1 MEHTPP
7 SGTEQRRRGEGVGRS
22 NFRECREKQE
32 RITKNLQKQIPLDL
46 TSPERRIKARGS
58 SSPGCQ
64 GALTVRGRRQ
74 AVEDATGGAV
84 LPEVC
89 RVLAV
94 HQPLL
99 QERRSP

>member
-1 MEHTPP
+1 M
-7 SGTEQRRRGEGVGRS
+7 GS
-22 NFRECREKQE
+22 NS
-32 RITKNLQKQIPLDL
+32 PDL
-46 TSPERRIKARGS
+46 R
-58 SSPGCQ
+58 

-89 RVLAV
+89 CVPTV

-99 QERRSP
+99 QERRSPVRREAAGRHVPPPGIRYRAAPV